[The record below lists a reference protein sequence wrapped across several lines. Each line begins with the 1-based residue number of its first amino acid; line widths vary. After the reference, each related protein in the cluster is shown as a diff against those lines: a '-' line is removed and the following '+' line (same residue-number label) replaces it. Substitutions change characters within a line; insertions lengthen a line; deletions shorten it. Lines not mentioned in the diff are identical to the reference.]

1 MARLRDYV
9 SHTNF
14 NIQWLKPFS
23 TNQNSE
29 TERQKHRKDYM
40 ILAQA
45 MAFSK
50 VSSRSGNKG
59 KIKKLQKNNSST
71 DERVATHAGEDT

>member
-1 MARLRDYV
+1 MARLKDYV
-9 SHTNF
+9 SCTKF

-23 TNQNSE
+23 TSQNSE

-50 VSSRSGNKG
+50 VSSRSGNKD
-59 KIKKLQKNNSST
+59 KIKNCKRIIVQLMK
-71 DERVATHAGEDT
+71 G